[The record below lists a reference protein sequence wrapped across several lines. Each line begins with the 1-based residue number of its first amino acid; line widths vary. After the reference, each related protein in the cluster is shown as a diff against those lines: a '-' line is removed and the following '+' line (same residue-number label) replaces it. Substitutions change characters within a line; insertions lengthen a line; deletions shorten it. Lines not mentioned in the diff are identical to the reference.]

1 MLTAAALHT
10 QFPNQETS
18 LNKKPGRPDT
28 EEGFLLTQ
36 NRYCTSLRRRAL
48 GPEQQTYSACEQCTA
63 LSCCVCIYV
72 AGRYLWGRT
81 LLLDFF
87 RRWSKRNLER
97 HLLGSQGQIVLL
109 KALVVSTQ
117 NITKQ
122 NRQHKNKE
130 QHKKKQRECREAP
143 IQQSNSPFVS
153 TLLWGLAQIKT

>member
-1 MLTAAALHT
+1 M
-10 QFPNQETS
+10 
-18 LNKKPGRPDT
+18 
-28 EEGFLLTQ
+28 
-36 NRYCTSLRRRAL
+36 
-48 GPEQQTYSACEQCTA
+48 
-63 LSCCVCIYV
+63 
-72 AGRYLWGRT
+72 
-81 LLLDFF
+81 LLDFF